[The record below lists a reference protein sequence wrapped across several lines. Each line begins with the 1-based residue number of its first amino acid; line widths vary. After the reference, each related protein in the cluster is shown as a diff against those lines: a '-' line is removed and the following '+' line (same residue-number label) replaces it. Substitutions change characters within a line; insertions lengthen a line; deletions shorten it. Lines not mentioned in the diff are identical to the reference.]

1 MNTTDPISPE
11 ERQKEWQKRWDALDA
26 RLKLMF
32 KLFYDFHEQHDGKTV
47 NGEKGKP
54 GRKDLQLQLTLYRQ
68 ECVRIHNEFI
78 ALNIERLQWQRKA
91 RA

>member
-1 MNTTDPISPE
+1 MNTNALTLEE
-11 ERQKEWQKRWDALDA
+11 ERQQDWNRRWSTLTA
-26 RLKLMF
+26 RLDLMF
-32 KLFYDFHEQHDGKTV
+32 KLFHDFHEQHDSKTV

-54 GRKDLQLQLTLYRQ
+54 GRKDLQLQLALYRQ

-78 ALNIERLQWQRKA
+78 ELNLEQLRAQRKA